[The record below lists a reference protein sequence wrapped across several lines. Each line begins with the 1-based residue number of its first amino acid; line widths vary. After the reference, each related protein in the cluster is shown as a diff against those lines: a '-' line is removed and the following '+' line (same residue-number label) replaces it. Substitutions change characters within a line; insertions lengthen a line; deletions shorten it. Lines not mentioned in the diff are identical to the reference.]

1 MNIHHVPITAMKRS
15 GGDMSDAG
23 RRRVW
28 ILIVLLAVFGMVSS
42 SAYGQALKAA
52 ILGVVTDSSGA
63 AIAGASISVTNIG
76 TGIMRTATTDDQGR
90 YNVPDLDIG
99 MYEVDAEKA
108 GFKKVAHGGIEL
120 TVGSQVVVDAA
131 LQVGASQQTVTV
143 EGQVTQVDT
152 TSSALGT
159 LVEATQMRELP
170 LNGRNYTQLLSLAP
184 GVQQTYYTGSG
195 LTGKGNEYSVSGSRS
210 FGQAF
215 LLDNTDISD
224 FFGHGVGAGSTGTS
238 LGIDGIAEFQVLT
251 NTYSSEYG
259 GSGAVLNAVSKGG
272 TNGFHGAAYEFL
284 RNSAIQTRNYFDPP
298 STPPF
303 RRNQFGGNIGGPIKK
318 DKAFFFVNYEGL
330 RQFLSQSDVIS
341 VPDVAAHQGYL
352 PNSAGVETPVNA
364 PGSAGLQS
372 PSSCTATYTPSS
384 NCNLANIASTLA
396 LFPAPTGASTAGI
409 GTITET
415 AAQLASE
422 NYLLTRFDYTF
433 SDKDSIFVRYIRDYA
448 QLISPDQLPVWQ
460 EVEHTANHIATI
472 EERHLFSANLIN
484 LARFSFVRPAENSVN
499 PATHTALQFYPGLG
513 VQDGAVTVSGLMN
526 ATTAYLGPS
535 TSDPIFITTN
545 RFIVGDDVLWTHG
558 AHSFRFGAS
567 LARVQD
573 NSAGNNREA
582 GQYTFSSLTNF
593 LKGIPSQYAGTLPGQ
608 QNPVRDF
615 REIYFATYFQD
626 DWKLARKLT
635 LNIGLRY
642 APTSNFTE
650 AHNNLNTIVNPPP
663 PQGSCVGVG
672 CFVNVPNVT
681 AQNPSWWNFDPRIG
695 LAYDPFGDHKTSVRA
710 GFGMFHDVITARQ
723 WGPGYWFNPPFT
735 VVSVTSGQQALTYGC
750 VTSGCPGAGN
760 IIGAA
765 APATSN
771 ATSYHT
777 DTTPYMMQYNLNIQ
791 RELPGSWILSLGYV
805 GSQGRHLFLGNDLNA
820 PINTG
825 TAAEPVLA
833 HLVVNANGTGTI
845 VSNPRPNTTI
855 SYFVN
860 AMPVGDSNYNAL
872 QASLNHRFAH
882 GLQTQLSYTYSKS
895 LDFTSEADG
904 TEQQLTL
911 GGGQPWSMDP
921 YNRAADYGPSIFN
934 KKHNLTANAVYDL
947 PFHGTKF
954 VEGWELSGILSV
966 TSGFPFSVTTGSF
979 DVAGLG
985 NSNVYQRVNM
995 APGCN
1000 TENAILGTKAK
1011 WFNPACFTLP
1021 LVGTFGDEG
1030 RNEFAS
1036 PGIRDVDFAIMKD
1049 TRVPKVSET
1058 FDVQFRAEAFNL
1070 FNHTNLG
1077 LPVVGLYSQ
1086 GPVVNGVLTGN
1097 VLANAGTFSSTF
1109 TPQRTLQFG
1118 LKILF

>member
-1 MNIHHVPITAMKRS
+1 
-15 GGDMSDAG
+15 MSLAG

-42 SAYGQALKAA
+42 SAYGQALKAT

-63 AIAGASISVTNIG
+63 AVAGASISVTNTG
-76 TGIMRTATTDDQGR
+76 TGIIRTATTDDQGR

-99 MYEVDAEKA
+99 NYEVDAEKA
-108 GFKKVAHGGIEL
+108 GFKKTVHGGIEL

-131 LQVGASQQTVTV
+131 LQVGAAAQTVTV
-143 EGQVTQVDT
+143 EGEVTQVDT
-152 TSSALGT
+152 TSAALGS
-159 LVEATQMRELP
+159 LVEGTQMRELP

-195 LTGKGNEYSVSGSRS
+195 LSGRGNEYSVSGSRN

-215 LLDNTDISD
+215 LLDDTDIAD
-224 FFGHGVGAGSTGTS
+224 FFGHGVGAGSTGTA

-251 NTYSSEYG
+251 NTYSAEYG

-272 TNGFHGAAYEFL
+272 TNGFHGSAFEFL

-303 RRNQFGGNIGGPIKK
+303 RRNQFGGSVGGPIKK

-330 RQFLSQSDVIS
+330 RQFLSQSDVIA
-341 VPDVAAHQGYL
+341 VPDAAAHQGYL

-372 PSSCTATYTPSS
+372 PSSCTTTYTPTS
-384 NCNLANIASTLA
+384 NCTLANIAPTLA
-396 LFPAPTGASTAGI
+396 LFPVAVGTSTGGV

-433 SDKDSIFVRYIRDYA
+433 SEKDSIFVRYIRDYA
-448 QLISPDQLPVWQ
+448 QLINPAQLPVWQ

-484 LARFSFVRPAENSVN
+484 LARFSFVRPAESSVN
-499 PATHTALQFYPGLG
+499 PLTHPSLQFYPGQG
-513 VQDGAVTVSGLMN
+513 VQDGAVAVSGLMN
-526 ATTAYLGPS
+526 TTQNYLGPS
-535 TSDPIFITTN
+535 TSDPIHITTN

-558 AHSFRFGAS
+558 AHSFRLGVS

-573 NSAGNNREA
+573 NSAGANRGSGEYSFA
-582 GQYTFSSLTNF
+582 SLTNF
-593 LKGIPSQYAGTLPGQ
+593 LKGIPSQYNGTLPGQ

-615 REIYFATYFQD
+615 REIYFTSYFQD
-626 DWKLARKLT
+626 DWRLTRKLT

-650 AHNNLNTIVNPPP
+650 AHNNLYTIINPP
-663 PQGSCVGVG
+663 GSCVGVV
-672 CFVNVPNVT
+672 CFVNVPNVS
-681 AQNPSWWNFDPRIG
+681 AHNPSWWNFDPRIG

-735 VVSVTSGQQALTYGC
+735 VVSVNSGQQALTYGC

-771 ATSYHT
+771 DVSYELT
-777 DTTPYMMQYNLNIQ
+777 NTTPYMMQYNLNIQ
-791 RELPGSWILSLGYV
+791 RELPGAWILTLGYV
-805 GSQGRHLFLGNDLNA
+805 GSQGRHLFRSNDLNP

-825 TAAEPVLA
+825 TAAVPMLA

-845 VSNPRPNTTI
+845 VPNPRPNPTL
-855 SYFVN
+855 SYFTN
-860 AMPVGDSNYNAL
+860 SMPIANSNYNAL
-872 QASLNHRFAH
+872 QAGLNHRFSH
-882 GLQTQLSYTYSKS
+882 GLQTQISYTYSKS
-895 LDFTSEADG
+895 LDLTSEADG
-904 TEQQLTL
+904 TEQQISL
-911 GGGQPWSMDP
+911 GGGTPGPEDQ
-921 YNRAADYGPSIFN
+921 YNPNADYGPSIFN

-947 PFHGTKF
+947 PFHGNKF

-979 DVAGLG
+979 DVAGVG
-985 NSNVYQRVNM
+985 NPNVYQRVNIV
-995 APGCN
+995 PGC
-1000 TENAILGTKAK
+1000 TAKSATLGTKTK
-1011 WFNPACFTLP
+1011 WFNPACFSLP
-1021 LVGTFGDEG
+1021 LVGTFGDQG
-1030 RNEFAS
+1030 RNSFTS
-1036 PGIRDVDFAIMKD
+1036 PGIRDVDFAILKD
-1049 TRVPKVSET
+1049 TKVPRISET

-1086 GPVVNGVLTGN
+1086 GPVVNGVLTGIVN
-1097 VLANAGTFSSTF
+1097 PSAGTFSSTF